1 MIPYALL
8 THALQNFRADISMVA
23 LFVQTTLVI
32 DNEGSRPQKSCNK
45 VTRNIQSL
53 RREQQTFIMLT
64 KVSQLLHCNAK
75 TPQLSVTADE
85 DKKRPSVK
93 SQRKNTHVQA
103 VGWWKTTLEAR
114 FRQETS
120 TLNEHIG
127 RKDIPKCET
136 HGRLTC
142 HRHFAIFVPCGPRPA
157 ESTEPADRR
166 GVMPNG
172 FREMWVVGNVRP

>member
-1 MIPYALL
+1 
-8 THALQNFRADISMVA
+8 
-23 LFVQTTLVI
+23 
-32 DNEGSRPQKSCNK
+32 
-45 VTRNIQSL
+45 
-53 RREQQTFIMLT
+53 MLT
-64 KVSQLLHCNAK
+64 KVSKLLHFNAK
-75 TPQLSVTADE
+75 TPQLSVTADD

-136 HGRLTC
+136 HGPMTC
-142 HRHFAIFVPCGPRPA
+142 HGHFAICVPCGLRPA
-157 ESTEPADRR
+157 ESTEPADLR
-166 GVMPNG
+166 GVMPNDKRKNG
-172 FREMWVVGNVRP
+172 LLAMCALDVRKSVNQLLHGTNTQLFFELSHTETG